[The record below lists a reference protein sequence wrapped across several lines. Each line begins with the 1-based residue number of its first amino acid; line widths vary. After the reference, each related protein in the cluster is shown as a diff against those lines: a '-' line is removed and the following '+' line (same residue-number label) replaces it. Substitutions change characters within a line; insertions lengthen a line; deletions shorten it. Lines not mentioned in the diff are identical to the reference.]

1 MNASDRDS
9 ITPLIL
15 AANLGDLETVKILI
29 KSGADMNI
37 TDRMNSS
44 ALHYAC
50 MRFHADIAKELIMNG
65 CTCNTNTPFSFCSP
79 FKYLILD
86 KQYKI
91 AVSLIETGCD
101 LSSEKWVH
109 DGTFAINNKIDEE
122 FLNWIKI
129 YVKKPPRLMSL
140 CRQNIRKN
148 LGSINLAQKID
159 LINLPKYLK
168 DFLMLKF

>member
-1 MNASDRDS
+1 MNVIDRDS
-9 ITPLIL
+9 VTPLIL

-29 KSGADMNI
+29 KCGADMNI

-65 CTCNTNTPFSFCSP
+65 CSCNTNTPFSFCSP
-79 FKYLILD
+79 LKYLILD
-86 KQYKI
+86 KQYNTAI
-91 AVSLIETGCD
+91 CLMESGCD
-101 LSSEKWVH
+101 LTSEKWIQ
-109 DGTFAINNKIDEE
+109 DKTFAINNKIDEE
-122 FLNWIKI
+122 FLNWIKL

-159 LINLPKYLK
+159 LISLPRYLK